1 LTNKTAVTLSFI
13 LKTETPFNLS
23 LWEYTLNPEETLV
36 LTVDFDPLYRDDLV
50 SCVLEKPILI
60 QYRGHAQRD
69 SVKLVGE
76 IIFPN
81 IKFETMNVNFGSI
94 LNDTEKRI
102 KVKLTNSSK
111 VVAAYQWVFM
121 ENEVPNKENNK
132 KANKGLKNLSNLQV
146 SLPPNQVFDILPIKS
161 TLLPGERYIL
171 SIICIY
177 LNL

>member
-1 LTNKTAVTLSFI
+1 M
-13 LKTETPFNLS
+13 
-23 LWEYTLNPEETLV
+23 

-69 SVKLVGE
+69 SVKMVGE

-102 KVKLTNSSK
+102 KVKLTNFSK

-171 SIICIY
+171 SILLFIFIY